1 MKKIVLISIF
11 SIVALFANAQN
22 ENTTSTITNTTSTLI
37 TTTTLE
43 KNQKYHALGFN
54 AGFST
59 GVGLSYRY
67 QHYKHSYQFTIF
79 PLIAE
84 DVFVLNLG
92 GRYAYNFKEVNKT
105 RFFGYIGH
113 SAGTSF
119 NEYDDD
125 YAIRLVTGA
134 GFGIE
139 QDLTKNLSLNFGAGY
154 AYYYYNFDD
163 SKLTLTA
170 ELGLFYKFN

>member
-1 MKKIVLISIF
+1 MKNIVLTSIF
-11 SIVALFANAQN
+11 SVVIVFANAQN
-22 ENTTSTITNTTSTLI
+22 ENTTSTITNTTTLI

-79 PLIAE
+79 PLIAK
-84 DVFVLNLG
+84 DVFIFNLG
-92 GRYAYNFKEVNKT
+92 ARYAFNFKEVNKT

-113 SAGTSF
+113 SAGTILD
-119 NEYDDD
+119 NYDDNNL
-125 YAIRLVTGA
+125 RLVTGA

-139 QDLTKNLSLNFGAGY
+139 QDLTKNLSLNFGGGY
-154 AYYYYNFDD
+154 AYYYYNFNDN
-163 SKLTLTA
+163 KLTLTA

>member
-1 MKKIVLISIF
+1 MKNIVLTSIF
-11 SIVALFANAQN
+11 SVVIVFANAQN
-22 ENTTSTITNTTSTLI
+22 ENTTSTITNTSTLI
-37 TTTTLE
+37 TTTTSE

-67 QHYKHSYQFTIF
+67 HHYKHSYQFTIF
-79 PLIAE
+79 PIIAK
-84 DVFVLNLG
+84 DVFLFNLG

-119 NEYDDD
+119 YEYDD

>member
-1 MKKIVLISIF
+1 MKKIVLISIL
-11 SIVALFANAQN
+11 SIVALYANAQN
-22 ENTTSTITNTTSTLI
+22 ENTTSTINNTSSTLI

-113 SAGTSF
+113 SAGT
-119 NEYDDD
+119 NLDNYDDSN
-125 YAIRLVTGA
+125 IRLVTGA

-139 QDLTKNLSLNFGAGY
+139 QDLTKNLSLNFGGGY
-154 AYYYYNFDD
+154 AYYYYNFT
-163 SKLTLTA
+163 SNKLTLTA

>member
-1 MKKIVLISIF
+1 MKKILITGLLCFVVIISK
-11 SIVALFANAQN
+11 AQN
-22 ENTTSTITNTTSTLI
+22 ESKDSSIDMGSK
-37 TTTTLE
+37 
-43 KNQKYHALGFN
+43 KNHYIGFN
-54 AGFST
+54 AGAST
-59 GVGLSYRY
+59 GLGLAYRY
-67 QHYKHSYQFTIF
+67 QNNKHSYQFALLPIMSERN
-79 PLIAE
+79 A
-84 DVFVLNLG
+84 FVNIG

-119 NEYDDD
+119 YEYDD